1 MGVGEFGSGYSC
13 ALEIDENRMLLA
25 FMGIFTFLV
34 RLSVMLHRRSIML
47 IIHRSTHTPN
57 TPHQPWHL
65 IASQDAP
72 SLVREI
78 LPNTMAL
85 AKLKYN
91 SCIPIIRQP
100 NLREARLS
108 VGDEPSRIHHYR
120 HDAIS
125 MVVLQVWKGA

>member
-91 SCIPIIRQP
+91 SCIPNSAAKFTR
-100 NLREARLS
+100 S
-108 VGDEPSRIHHYR
+108 S
-120 HDAIS
+120 AIS
-125 MVVLQVWKGA
+125 GRRAFSHSSLSP